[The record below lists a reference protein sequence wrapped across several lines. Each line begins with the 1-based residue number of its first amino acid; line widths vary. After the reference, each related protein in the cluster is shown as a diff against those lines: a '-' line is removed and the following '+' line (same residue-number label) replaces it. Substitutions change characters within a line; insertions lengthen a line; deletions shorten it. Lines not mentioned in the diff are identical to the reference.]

1 MKRNAVISAG
11 IVTIGNSKGVR
22 IPKTIREQIGLE
34 DRVTM
39 TVKGDALVIRP
50 ERMPRSG
57 WEAALKEQAKTG
69 RDELLMPDTLA
80 NQFDDDSWTW

>member
-1 MKRNAVISAG
+1 MIRNAVIKAG

-50 ERMPRSG
+50 EKRPRGG
-57 WEAALKEQAKTG
+57 WEEALKEQAKTG
-69 RDELLMPDTLA
+69 RDELLMPDMLA
-80 NQFDDDSWTW
+80 NRFDETSWTW